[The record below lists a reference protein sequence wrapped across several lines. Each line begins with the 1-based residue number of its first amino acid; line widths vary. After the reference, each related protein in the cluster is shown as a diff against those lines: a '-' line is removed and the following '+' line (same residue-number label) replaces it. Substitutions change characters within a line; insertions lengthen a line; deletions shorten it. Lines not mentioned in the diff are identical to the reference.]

1 MTDTAAV
8 QQHMHATW
16 SALFSHD
23 FATAVAQDACV
34 KALCHA
40 MGGLPSTFRD
50 PTTTGIEGPARSFLI
65 GAVYDKDVAMAS
77 FLLDQGADSND
88 VYRDSDFQG
97 SAMFELVRSQPLDK
111 DMLRLFVTKGRADL
125 DAPSGDEQGG
135 DCTIRGEILRSPDH
149 HFRDIVHV
157 LTECGITL
165 SLPPPRAHAP
175 E

>member
-34 KALCHA
+34 KALCPA

-77 FLLDQGADSND
+77 FLLDD
-88 VYRDSDFQG
+88 VYRDSDFAG

-125 DAPSGDEQGG
+125 DAIAPFEGRSCEVQTTTSGTL
-135 DCTIRGEILRSPDH
+135 CT
-149 HFRDIVHV
+149 
-157 LTECGITL
+157 C
-165 SLPPPRAHAP
+165 
-175 E
+175 